1 MKTGRIVL
9 TVVGA
14 VLALIGVT
22 TMLAAAGLMFLHTQ
36 RDADGYLSSPTYNLQ
51 TDGYALATDEALLL
65 EADPGTGRVPFLDR
79 LDLRIEVERADGEVF
94 VGIAP
99 EGDIDAYLEGVAHEE
114 VERLAPGTESRLA
127 PVAGADQPQPPTD
140 LGVWTAS
147 AAGSAP
153 LTLDWQPEAGRW
165 AGVIMN
171 ADGSPGIDVTVTGAV
186 RTGSLLPAGI
196 AVTAVGLVL
205 LLGGVAMVVA
215 GLAGSQPPSRAVPP
229 AVPADGGTIPPDG
242 ADALTAFADRP
253 YPLRLE
259 AGLDPGLTRWQWLLK
274 WLLVIPHFI
283 VLFFLWVAFVV
294 LTIIAGFAILFTGRY
309 PRAIFD
315 FNVGVLRWSWRVS
328 YYGYGVLGTDR
339 YPPFTLQPVADY
351 PAHLDVAYPQRL
363 SRGLVLVKW
372 WLLAIP
378 HYLIVAVLVGGGLTW
393 TTTRGAEEVWRL
405 SLGGGLVGILVLIA
419 AIALLFTTHY
429 PPRLF
434 DLVMGCQR
442 WAYRVIAYAA
452 LMTDA
457 YPPFRLDQ
465 GGAEPPVAPTPPPAP
480 PTPPETAS
488 RQPVAH

>member
-9 TVVGA
+9 TVVGT
-14 VLALIGVT
+14 VLALAGLAI
-22 TMLAAAGLMFLHTQ
+22 MLAGAGLMFLHTQ
-36 RDADGYLSSPTYNLQ
+36 RDAGGYLTSPAFTLE

-65 EADPGTGRVPFLDR
+65 EADPGTDRVPFLDR
-79 LDLRIEVERADGEVF
+79 LDLRIEVERGDGEVF

-99 EGDIDAYLEGVAHEE
+99 EGEIDTYLEGVAHSE
-114 VERLAPGTESRLA
+114 VERLAPGTGSRLA
-127 PVAGADQPQPPTD
+127 PVEGARPPQPPTD
-140 LGVWTAS
+140 VDAWTAS

-153 LTLDWQPEAGRW
+153 LTLDWEAEAGRW

-205 LLGGVAMVVA
+205 LLAGVAMVVV
-215 GLAGSQPPSRAVPP
+215 GLAGSQPPSRVVPP
-229 AVPADGGTIPPDG
+229 AVPAGAGAVPPAVAPSGGLPE
-242 ADALTAFADRP
+242 RP
-253 YPLRLE
+253 FPLRLE
-259 AGLDPGLTRWQWLLK
+259 ATLDPGLTRWQWLAK
-274 WLLVIPHFI
+274 WLLAIPHI
-283 VLFFLWVAFVV
+283 VVLVFLWVAFAV
-294 LTIIAGFAILFTGRY
+294 LTVVAGFAILFTGRY

-328 YYGYGVLGTDR
+328 YYGYGALGTDR

-378 HYLIVAVLVGGGLTW
+378 HYLVVAVLVGGGLTW
-393 TTTRGAEEVWRL
+393 TTTRGAEEVWRM

-419 AIALLFTTHY
+419 AIALLFTARY

-442 WAYRVIAYAA
+442 WAYRVVAYAA

-465 GGAEPPVAPTPPPAP
+465 GGAEPPVAPPPPPSP
-480 PTPPETAS
+480 PAPPETAS
-488 RQPVAH
+488 REPVAH

>member
-22 TMLAAAGLMFLHTQ
+22 IMLAGAGLMFLHTQ
-36 RDADGYLSSPTYNLQ
+36 RDAEGYLTSPSYDLQ

-65 EADPGTGRVPFLDR
+65 EADPGTGQVPFLDR
-79 LDLRIEVERADGEVF
+79 LDLRIEVERADEEVF

-99 EGDIDAYLEGVAHEE
+99 EGELDAYLEGVAHEQ
-114 VERLAPGTESRLA
+114 VERLAPGTGSRLA
-127 PVAGADQPQPPTD
+127 PVAGATPPAPPTD
-140 LGVWTAS
+140 LEIWIAG
-147 AAGSAP
+147 AAGDAP
-153 LTLDWQPEAGRW
+153 LTLDWEAESGRW

-171 ADGSPGIDVTVTGAV
+171 ADGSPAIDVTVTGAV

-205 LLGGVAMVVA
+205 LLAGVAMVVA

-229 AVPADGGTIPPDG
+229 ALPADGGMIPPG
-242 ADALTAFADRP
+242 ADSTGAPPDRP

-259 AGLDPGLTRWQWLLK
+259 ASLDPGVTRWQWLVK
-274 WLLVIPHFI
+274 WLLALPH
-283 VLFFLWVAFVV
+283 FVV
-294 LTIIAGFAILFTGRY
+294 LAFLWIAFAVLTVVAGFAILFTGRY

-328 YYGYGVLGTDR
+328 YYSYGALGTDR
-339 YPPFTLQPVADY
+339 YPPFSLQPVADF

-393 TTTRGAEEVWRL
+393 TTTRGTEEVWRL

-419 AIALLFTTHY
+419 AIALLFTARY

-434 DLVMGCQR
+434 DLVIGCQR
-442 WAYRVIAYAA
+442 WAYRVVAYAG

-465 GGAEPPVAPTPPPAP
+465 GGAEPPVAPTPPPSPPAP
-480 PTPPETAS
+480 PAAAS
-488 RQPVAH
+488 REPVAH